1 MSVASYEG
9 PASREEVGDQRFLQT
24 LALRGAAVEVP
35 IAAEVGVLQPV
46 RRPEQDQAVGQVVL
60 QYAESA

>member
-9 PASREEVGDQRFLQT
+9 PASRKEVGDQRFLQT
-24 LALRGAAVEVP
+24 LALHGAAVEIP
-35 IAAEVGVLQPV
+35 IAAEMGMVQPV
-46 RRPEQDQAVGQVVL
+46 RRPEQAQAVGQAVL